1 MKYYIMYQHS
11 NINNNIFLEKNNNNN
26 YIYIVVTC
34 AYIFIF
40 IHIYIYTYLY
50 IYVYIYLFI
59 FVCIYIYIH
68 LYTLLYIYLFIYLH
82 AYIVIQSL
90 AKSEA
95 KPCIPSYK
103 GTDTISRPDTTVVS
117 FWRRW
122 AAFAAWPRCRVLR
135 GLAHPSCFSLV
146 SAVNGGFNQQ
156 KHGKKPLYPP
166 VI

>member
-1 MKYYIMYQHS
+1 MYQHS
-11 NINNNIFLEKNNNNN
+11 NINNNIFFKKITITI
-26 YIYIVVTC
+26 IYIVVTC
-34 AYIFIF
+34 AYIYIY
-40 IHIYIYTYLY
+40 IIYIYTYLFIY
-50 IYVYIYLFI
+50 IFI
-59 FVCIYIYIH
+59 FVCIYIYIYIYSSIH
-68 LYTLLYIYLFIYLH
+68 IIIYIYIYLFIYLH